1 MAAKQICFQDLP
13 TLVGQEV
20 GVSDWY
26 LVTQQAVDAYA
37 AATNDHQWFCEDV
50 ERAKKESP
58 FGGTVAPGYFILALA
73 PGLLKEI
80 WYLQGA
86 RLGMNY
92 GINRL
97 RFPAPLLIGK
107 QVRLR
112 LSVRSVKPV
121 IDDGTDI
128 GVSAPL
134 VTGGFR
140 RGLRDRAATDRAGRR
155 CVRCCAARLVR

>member
-1 MAAKQICFQDLP
+1 MKAKRIRLQDLS

-37 AATNDHQWFCEDV
+37 AATDDHQWFCEDV

-58 FGGTVAPGYFILALA
+58 FGGTVAPGYFVLALA
-73 PGLLKEI
+73 PGLLKKI

-97 RFPAPLLIGK
+97 RFPAPLLVGK
-107 QVRLR
+107 RVRLR
-112 LSVRSVKPV
+112 ASVRSVTSVQDGQEVTLDLLFEVEGGQKPV
-121 IDDGTDI
+121 
-128 GVSAPL
+128 
-134 VTGGFR
+134 
-140 RGLRDRAATDRAGRR
+140 
-155 CVRCCAARLVR
+155 CVAETVYRYLG

>member
-1 MAAKQICFQDLP
+1 MTAKRIRLQDLS

-37 AATNDHQWFCEDV
+37 AATDDHQWFCEDV

-73 PGLLKEI
+73 PGLLKKI

-97 RFPAPLLIGK
+97 RFPAPLRIGK
-107 QVRLR
+107 RVRLR
-112 LSVRSVKPV
+112 VNVRRVTPVRDGQEVTLGLSFEVENGQKPV
-121 IDDGTDI
+121 CI
-128 GVSAPL
+128 VEVVYRYL
-134 VTGGFR
+134 GGI
-140 RGLRDRAATDRAGRR
+140 TPSPQ
-155 CVRCCAARLVR
+155 

>member
-1 MAAKQICFQDLP
+1 MTAKRIRLQNLS

-26 LVTQQAVDAYA
+26 LVTQRAVDAYA
-37 AATNDHQWFCEDV
+37 AATDDHQWFCEDV

-73 PGLLKEI
+73 PGLLKKI

-107 QVRLR
+107 RVRLR
-112 LSVRSVKPV
+112 ANVRHVTPVRDGQEVTLDLSFEVENGQKPV
-121 IDDGTDI
+121 C
-128 GVSAPL
+128 VAE
-134 VTGGFR
+134 VTYRYLG
-140 RGLRDRAATDRAGRR
+140 
-155 CVRCCAARLVR
+155 

>member
-1 MAAKQICFQDLP
+1 MTAKRILLQDLP

-26 LVTQQAVDAYA
+26 LVTQRAVDAYA
-37 AATNDHQWFCEDV
+37 AATDDHQWFCEDG

-73 PGLLKEI
+73 PGLLKKI
-80 WYLQGA
+80 WYLQGV

-97 RFPAPLLIGK
+97 RFPAPLLVGK
-107 QVRLR
+107 RVRLR
-112 LSVRSVKPV
+112 ASVRSVTSVQDGQEATLGLLFEVEGGQKPV
-121 IDDGTDI
+121 
-128 GVSAPL
+128 
-134 VTGGFR
+134 
-140 RGLRDRAATDRAGRR
+140 
-155 CVRCCAARLVR
+155 CVAETVYRYLG

>member
-1 MAAKQICFQDLP
+1 MAVKQIRLQDLP

-20 GVSDWY
+20 GLSDWY

-37 AATNDHQWFCEDV
+37 AATDDHQWFCEDV

-73 PGLLKEI
+73 PGLLKKI

-86 RLGMNY
+86 RLGLNY
-92 GINRL
+92 GLNRL
-97 RFPAPLLIGK
+97 RFPAPLRIGT

-112 LSVRSVKPV
+112 LSIRRVKPV
-121 IDDGTDI
+121 PDGQEVT
-128 GVSAPL
+128 L
-134 VTGGFR
+134 VLSFEVEDGEKPVCIAEPVYRYLG
-140 RGLRDRAATDRAGRR
+140 
-155 CVRCCAARLVR
+155 

>member
-1 MAAKQICFQDLP
+1 MTAKRIRLQDLP
-13 TLVGQEV
+13 TLVGQHEV

-26 LVTQQAVDAYA
+26 LVTQRAVADAYA
-37 AATNDHQWFCEDV
+37 AATDDHQWFCEDV

-73 PGLLKEI
+73 PGLLKKI

-97 RFPAPLLIGK
+97 RFPAPLLVGK
-107 QVRLR
+107 RVRLR
-112 LSVRSVKPV
+112 ASVRSVTSVQDGQEVTLGLLFEVEGGQKPV
-121 IDDGTDI
+121 
-128 GVSAPL
+128 
-134 VTGGFR
+134 
-140 RGLRDRAATDRAGRR
+140 
-155 CVRCCAARLVR
+155 CVAETVYRYLG

>member
-1 MAAKQICFQDLP
+1 MTAKQILLQDLP
-13 TLVGQEV
+13 TLIGQEV
-20 GVSDWY
+20 SVSDWH

-37 AATNDHQWFCEDV
+37 AATDDHQWFCEDV

-73 PGLLKEI
+73 PGLLKKI

-107 QVRLR
+107 RVRLR
-112 LSVRSVKPV
+112 VSVQHVTPVRDGQEVTLDLLFEVEGGQKPV
-121 IDDGTDI
+121 
-128 GVSAPL
+128 
-134 VTGGFR
+134 
-140 RGLRDRAATDRAGRR
+140 
-155 CVRCCAARLVR
+155 CVAETVYRYLG

>member
-1 MAAKQICFQDLP
+1 MTAKRILLQDLP

-37 AATNDHQWFCEDV
+37 AATDDHQWFCEDV

-58 FGGTVAPGYFILALA
+58 YGGTVAPGYFILALA
-73 PGLLKEI
+73 PELLKKI
-80 WYLQGA
+80 WDLQGA

-97 RFPAPLLIGK
+97 RFPAPLLVGK
-107 QVRLR
+107 RVRLR
-112 LSVRSVKPV
+112 ASVRSVTSVQDGQEVTLGLLFEVEGGQKPV
-121 IDDGTDI
+121 
-128 GVSAPL
+128 
-134 VTGGFR
+134 
-140 RGLRDRAATDRAGRR
+140 
-155 CVRCCAARLVR
+155 CVAETVYRYLG

>member
-1 MAAKQICFQDLP
+1 MTAKRISLKDLP
-13 TLVGQEV
+13 TLVDQEV

-37 AATNDHQWFCEDV
+37 VATDDHQWFCEDV
-50 ERAKKESP
+50 ERAEKESP

-73 PGLLKEI
+73 PGLLKKI

-97 RFPAPLLIGK
+97 RFPAPLRVGK
-107 QVRLR
+107 RVRLR
-112 LSVRSVKPV
+112 ARVRHVAPV
-121 IDDGTDI
+121 QGGQEVTL
-128 GVSAPL
+128 GLLFEVENGQKL
-134 VTGGFR
+134 V
-140 RGLRDRAATDRAGRR
+140 
-155 CVRCCAARLVR
+155 CVAEVVYRYLG

>member
-1 MAAKQICFQDLP
+1 MTAKRILLQDLP

-26 LVTQQAVDAYA
+26 LVTQRAVDAYA
-37 AATNDHQWFCEDV
+37 AATDDHQWFCEDV

-73 PGLLKEI
+73 PGLLKKI

-86 RLGMNY
+86 RLGVNY

-97 RFPAPLLIGK
+97 RFPAPLRVGSH
-107 QVRLR
+107 VRLR

-121 IDDGTDI
+121 PDGQEASLTLSFE
-128 GVSAPL
+128 VK
-134 VTGGFR
+134 GGKKPVCIAETVYR
-140 RGLRDRAATDRAGRR
+140 YLG
-155 CVRCCAARLVR
+155 

>member
-1 MAAKQICFQDLP
+1 MTARQIRFQDLP

-26 LVTQQAVDAYA
+26 PVTQQAVDAYA
-37 AATNDHQWFCEDV
+37 EATNDHQWFCEDV

-97 RFPAPLLIGK
+97 RFPAPLPIGK

-112 LSVRSVKPV
+112 LGVRSVKPV
-121 IDDGTDI
+121 PDGQE
-128 GVSAPL
+128 
-134 VTGGFR
+134 VTLRLSFEVEGGKKPV
-140 RGLRDRAATDRAGRR
+140 
-155 CVRCCAARLVR
+155 CVAEPVYRYLG

>member
-1 MAAKQICFQDLP
+1 MTAKRISLKHLP
-13 TLVGQEV
+13 TLDGREV

-37 AATNDHQWFCEDV
+37 AATDDHQWFCEDV

-73 PGLLKEI
+73 PGLLKKI

-97 RFPAPLLIGK
+97 RFPAPLRVGK
-107 QVRLR
+107 RVRLR
-112 LSVRSVKPV
+112 ARVRHVAPVQGGQEVTLGLSFEVENGQKPV
-121 IDDGTDI
+121 
-128 GVSAPL
+128 
-134 VTGGFR
+134 
-140 RGLRDRAATDRAGRR
+140 
-155 CVRCCAARLVR
+155 CVAEVIYRYLG

>member
-1 MAAKQICFQDLP
+1 MKAKRIRLQDLS

-37 AATNDHQWFCEDV
+37 AATDDHQWFCEDV

-73 PGLLKEI
+73 PGLLKKI

-97 RFPAPLLIGK
+97 RFPAPLLVGSH
-107 QVRLR
+107 VRRDSVSGVSNHSSGQEVTLT
-112 LSVRSVKPV
+112 LSFEVEGGQKPV
-121 IDDGTDI
+121 
-128 GVSAPL
+128 
-134 VTGGFR
+134 
-140 RGLRDRAATDRAGRR
+140 
-155 CVRCCAARLVR
+155 CVAETVYRYLG

>member
-1 MAAKQICFQDLP
+1 MTAKRIRLQDLS

-37 AATNDHQWFCEDV
+37 AATDDHQWFCEDV
-50 ERAKKESP
+50 ERSKKESP

-73 PGLLKEI
+73 PGLLKKI

-107 QVRLR
+107 RVRLR
-112 LSVRSVKPV
+112 ANIRRVTPVRDGQEVTLDLSFEVENGQKPV
-121 IDDGTDI
+121 C
-128 GVSAPL
+128 VAE
-134 VTGGFR
+134 VTYR
-140 RGLRDRAATDRAGRR
+140 YLD
-155 CVRCCAARLVR
+155 

>member
-1 MAAKQICFQDLP
+1 MTVKRILLQDLP

-37 AATNDHQWFCEDV
+37 VATDDHQWFCEDV

-73 PGLLKEI
+73 PGLLKKV

-92 GINRL
+92 GLNRL
-97 RFPAPLLIGK
+97 RFPAPLRVGK
-107 QVRLR
+107 RVRLR
-112 LSVRSVKPV
+112 VSVRRVTPVQDGQEVTLGLSFEVENGQKPV
-121 IDDGTDI
+121 
-128 GVSAPL
+128 
-134 VTGGFR
+134 
-140 RGLRDRAATDRAGRR
+140 
-155 CVRCCAARLVR
+155 CVAEVVYRYLG

>member
-1 MAAKQICFQDLP
+1 MTAKRIHLQDLS

-37 AATNDHQWFCEDV
+37 AATDDHQWFCEDV

-73 PGLLKEI
+73 PGLLKKI

-97 RFPAPLLIGK
+97 RFP
-107 QVRLR
+107 
-112 LSVRSVKPV
+112 
-121 IDDGTDI
+121 
-128 GVSAPL
+128 
-134 VTGGFR
+134 
-140 RGLRDRAATDRAGRR
+140 RAATHRQTGTTAGQRSERHPCSRR
-155 CVRCCAARLVR
+155 TGGHFGSVI